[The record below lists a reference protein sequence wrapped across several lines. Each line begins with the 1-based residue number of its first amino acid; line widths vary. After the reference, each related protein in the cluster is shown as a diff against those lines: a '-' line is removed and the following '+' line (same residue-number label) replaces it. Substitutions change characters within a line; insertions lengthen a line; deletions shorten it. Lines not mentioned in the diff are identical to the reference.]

1 MKKSTIAEFERLYK
15 INIPVHSEFEYYK
28 NLLLKSKEYDYLPE
42 AIDRMENYEKLIV
55 GDVKDSKIKTMNMLI
70 DYISKTDT
78 YKSFQNFDLQ
88 SLPKFEGMDKRNFHF
103 INNNI
108 FNFFLSI
115 DLVSANY
122 SILQYFF
129 DKKNELAYD
138 WRELCAIHQVPL
150 VFANSKSF
158 RQYIFGNLNPKRSQT
173 IQQSVITGFA
183 DVLKKEFQDNVIYIT
198 HDEIMMTFPYV
209 YAKGLLLNKIKSL
222 LNSKLPLR
230 YTFFTV
236 NHVENK
242 SKIIIKNI
250 FDDKLE
256 YIEKDKI
263 KYRTLFGV
271 PGNEFFWYYKKYILK
286 EPIEIRDLYFQ
297 VNNRLAIWASD
308 PENKPIDS
316 SIVKK
321 VISDEI

>member
-1 MKKSTIAEFERLYK
+1 MKKSTIAEFERLYN

-42 AIDRMENYEKLIV
+42 AIARMKKYEKFIV
-55 GDVKDSKIKTMNMLI
+55 GDVKDFKIKAMNQLI
-70 DYISKTDT
+70 DYISKTEA
-78 YKSFQNFDLQ
+78 YKSFQEYDLQ
-88 SLPKFEGMDKRNFHF
+88 SLPKFESKDRRSFYF
-103 INNNI
+103 TNNNTTNY
-108 FNFFLSI
+108 FVSI

-129 DKKNELAYD
+129 DRKNELAYD
-138 WRELCAIHQVPL
+138 WRELCAVQEIPL
-150 VFANSKSF
+150 VFSHSKSF
-158 RQYIFGNLNPKRSQT
+158 RQYVFGNLNPKRSQT
-173 IQQSVITGFA
+173 IQQSVITGFVN
-183 DVLKKEFQDNVIYIT
+183 VLKEEFPDNIIYIS
-198 HDEIMMTFPYV
+198 HDEIMMTFPYPNH
-209 YAKGLLLNKIKSL
+209 KSLLVDMLKNL

-236 NHVENK
+236 DHVENK
-242 SKIIIKNI
+242 SKIIVKNI
-250 FDDKLE
+250 VD
-256 YIEKDKI
+256 EKDVT
-263 KYRTLFGV
+263 KYQNLFGV

-316 SIVKK
+316 SIL
-321 VISDEI
+321 DEVVNKF